1 MRISPDS
8 RAMYQRYAS
17 TDIRRGDDRL
27 VRLPSKT
34 LRECGHPGTAAQCHR
49 TKSLRDSWEVRLVLS
64 H

>member
-1 MRISPDS
+1 
-8 RAMYQRYAS
+8 MYQRYAS